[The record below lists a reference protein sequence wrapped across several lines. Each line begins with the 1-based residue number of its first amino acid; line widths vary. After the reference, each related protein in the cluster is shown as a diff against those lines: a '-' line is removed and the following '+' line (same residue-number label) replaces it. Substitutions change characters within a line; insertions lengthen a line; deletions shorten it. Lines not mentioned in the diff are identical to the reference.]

1 MKTYMAIDF
10 LKSKKVYYGSSTD
23 PLKRQKQHLTTDFK
37 SPFHDALRS
46 RQFYWVISEDD
57 GLDDRSE
64 EQFYIDFYHSSE
76 WCYNLS
82 QHAVGGNNI
91 LDERRWVTN
100 GVEEKFRPLDEKL
113 ECGWREGRKDEVG
126 NIMSAVATRTNQREE
141 NPFRKGVAIGKRW
154 ANNGEEE
161 QQVFELPKGW
171 EFGRLKFHWKPGP
184 KRT

>member
-91 LDERRWVTN
+91 LDSRKWITN
-100 GVEEKFRPLDEKL
+100 GVEERFVPIEEHIQGWEDGRL
-113 ECGWREGRKDEVG
+113 EWGQEQKEARSKQLREW
-126 NIMSAVATRTNQREE
+126 EE
-141 NPFRKGVAIGKRW
+141 NPFRKGTATGKRW